1 MLKSLIYG
9 DFSLGKGDKY
19 RCICI
24 LLQADIQFDQHYLL
38 KMLSYFLLSNFGY
51 FVKNKC
57 VDLFLGLIFNSIDQP
72 VCFYVNA
79 M

>member
-19 RCICI
+19 RSICI

-38 KMLSYFLLSNFGY
+38 KMLFYFLPSNFGY
-51 FVKNKC
+51 FVKNNC
-57 VDLFLGLIFNSIDQP
+57 VDLFLGLQFNSIDQS
-72 VCFYVNA
+72 VCFN
-79 M
+79 MNTM

>member
-19 RCICI
+19 RSICI

-38 KMLSYFLLSNFGY
+38 KMLFYFLPSNFGY
-51 FVKNKC
+51 FVKNNC
-57 VDLFLGLIFNSIDQP
+57 VDLFLGLQFNSIDQS